1 MEEIYECLENVKAQ
15 CKAEDF
21 FIIMG
26 DLDAKVVKEKE
37 GQNYDAIGKHG
48 LGKRNEERGERYIQ
62 WGEDNNQ
69 VITSTRY
76 EP

>member
-1 MEEIYECLENVKAQ
+1 MAQ

-21 FIIMG
+21 LIIMG

-37 GQNYDAIGKHG
+37 GQDYDAIGKHG
-48 LGKRNEERGERYIQ
+48 PEKRNEERGERYIQ